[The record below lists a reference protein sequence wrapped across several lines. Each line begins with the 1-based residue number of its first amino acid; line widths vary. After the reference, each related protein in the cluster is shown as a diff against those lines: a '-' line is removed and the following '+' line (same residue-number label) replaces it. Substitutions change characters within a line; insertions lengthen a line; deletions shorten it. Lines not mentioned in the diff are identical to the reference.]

1 MDNDSLARL
10 RDLLSNVAKEMT
22 VNSDS
27 LAFLK
32 DLLAA
37 PSPSGFEQP
46 AQRVWRQY
54 MTPHAD
60 RIVTDMHGNCTAVKN
75 ESGSPRILLAGHCDE
90 LGFMVNYISDD
101 GFISFKTI
109 GGFDLNIIPGR
120 RVRIHTKNGAVPGV
134 TGKKA
139 IHVMSADER
148 KKTLEIQDL
157 WIDIGVKDRKEAES
171 LVRIGDP
178 VTYVDT
184 FELLRGDLAVSRGF
198 DDKAGSFA
206 VGDVLRLLA
215 GQTFGAAVYAVSTV
229 QEEVGLRGA
238 RTSSFAVDPK
248 VGIAVDV
255 THATDHPDMDRRR
268 VGDVKL
274 GAGPV
279 IARGANINPVVE
291 RMLVQTAE
299 DEGIPYQLE
308 GEPGGTGTDANA
320 IQLTRG
326 GVATGLVSIPLRYM
340 HTAAEIISLTDLEN
354 VSRLLAAFITR
365 VSDDTDFTP

>member
-1 MDNDSLARL
+1 MN
-10 RDLLSNVAKEMT
+10 EQCI
-22 VNSDS
+22 
-27 LAFLK
+27 AFLT
-32 DLLAA
+32 DFLAA

-46 AQRVWRQY
+46 AQRIWRQY
-54 MTPHAD
+54 MAPHAD

-75 ESGSPRILLAGHCDE
+75 ESGAPRVLLAGHCDE
-90 LGFMVNYISDD
+90 LGFMVKYISDD
-101 GFISFKTI
+101 GFIFFRTI

-120 RVRIHTKNGAVPGV
+120 RVRIHTRNGTVPGV

-139 IHVMSADER
+139 IHVMTDEER
-148 KKTLEIQDL
+148 KKKSEIQDL
-157 WIDIGVKDRKEAES
+157 WIDIGVKNRQEAAS

-178 VTYVDT
+178 ITYVDT

-215 GQTFGAAVYAVSTV
+215 GRDYRAAVYAVSTV

-238 RTSSFAVDPK
+238 RTSSYAADPR

-255 THATDHPDMDRRR
+255 THATDHPEMDRRR
-268 VGDVKL
+268 SGDIKL

-291 RMLVQTAE
+291 RMLIEAAE
-299 DEGIPYQLE
+299 AEGIPYQLE
-308 GEPGGTGTDANA
+308 AEPGGTGTDANA

-340 HTAAEIISLTDLEN
+340 HTATEIISLTDLAN
-354 VSRLLAAFITR
+354 VSLLLAAFITR